1 MKKNTH
7 SKNKCRNSKKRKLEK
22 IGIKIFCGSHEHGFN
37 WDPGLR
43 VGVETVGETHSDYNL
58 IIIII
63 IIIIII
69 MIN

>member
-1 MKKNTH
+1 MKKKNTY
-7 SKNKCRNSKKRKLEK
+7 SKNKCRNSKLEK

-63 IIIIII
+63 IIIII